1 MSLGLSLPLMAI
13 RSDGGPL
20 LSPQS
25 GPQVLTDYLWVF
37 LAAMAI
43 SLAATPLFAR
53 VAKSLGIV
61 DRPAGRK
68 LHKEPTPYLGGLA
81 ILAAWLAGVVL
92 GSLVFLDDPGQKG
105 PIIGIVIG
113 ATIATAIGL
122 LDDLTDIK
130 PYIKISGQL
139 LAAYVLIFSGVGLKI
154 GKVLFDPLHINPS
167 PQVSLAVSAAFSVLI
182 VLAVCNSVNL
192 LDGLDGLCS
201 GVIVIMVS
209 ALTVLAITLAT
220 FGYYEIYD
228 PTRMIVSL
236 AILGAILGFL
246 PYNFNPASIFM
257 GDAGSMLLGFT
268 AAALFLLLGENA
280 PNIRW
285 FYAGLLVFGLPAMD
299 TGLAIYRRIR
309 AGQSPMSPDA
319 HHLHHQLIRQG
330 LTVRQAVALLY
341 VLASFFAVTGLMMIQ
356 VRVRYSIIL
365 VLFVGAIMG
374 LVTVSFR
381 LHRMGPVG
389 RMTDETIRQLPKAR
403 TSDAEEPSEE
413 EVDVPPPV

>member
-1 MSLGLSLPLMAI
+1 MSLGPSLPLMAI
-13 RSDGGPL
+13 RSVGGPVL
-20 LSPQS
+20 LRQS

-37 LAAMAI
+37 LIAMAI
-43 SLAATPLFAR
+43 SLATTPLFAR

-139 LAAYVLIFSGVGLKI
+139 LSAYVLIFSGVGLRVA
-154 GKVLFDPLHINPS
+154 KVLFIPLNIDPS
-167 PQVSLAVSAAFSVLI
+167 PQVSLAVSAAFSVLV

-209 ALTVLAITLAT
+209 ALTVLAIALAR
-220 FGYYEIYD
+220 FGQYEIYD

-268 AAALFLLLGENA
+268 AAALFLLLGDNS
-280 PNIRW
+280 PHFRY

-309 AGQSPMSPDA
+309 AGRSPMSPDA

-341 VLASFFAVTGLMMIQ
+341 VLASFFAVTGLLLIE
-356 VRVRYSIIL
+356 VRVRYGFIL

-381 LHRMGPVG
+381 LHRTGPVG
-389 RMTDETIRQLPKAR
+389 RMTDETIRQLPKTR
-403 TSDAEEPSEE
+403 LSDAEEPSEE
-413 EVDVPPPV
+413 EADVPPPV